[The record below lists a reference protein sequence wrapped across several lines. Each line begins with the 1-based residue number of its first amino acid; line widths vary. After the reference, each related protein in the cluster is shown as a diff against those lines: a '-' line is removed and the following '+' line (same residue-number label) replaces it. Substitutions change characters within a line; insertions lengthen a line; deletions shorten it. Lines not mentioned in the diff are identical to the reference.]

1 MDDLRLTELSV
12 AELVARMATDDPVPG
27 GGSAAA
33 LTGAMGAALIQMV
46 VELTRGRID
55 AEGHEAALDE
65 IRAATASLQSELLR
79 LADVDATAYAG
90 VVKAR
95 RMPKETELERE
106 SRRVQ
111 VDAAVREATRA
122 PLTTAR
128 RASMLVDQALRL
140 VPIGNRNAISDV
152 GVAGELAAAS
162 VRSALLNVEINLPA
176 VRNDDDLR
184 SEATAE
190 LGTLRAELPDRE
202 QRLRDAVAERLE

>member
-1 MDDLRLTELSV
+1 MDDRSLTELSV
-12 AELVARMATDDPVPG
+12 AELVARLATDDPVPG

-46 VELTRGRID
+46 VELTRGRTD
-55 AEGHEAALDE
+55 TEEHEAALDE
-65 IRAATASLQSELLR
+65 IRAATAGLQSELLR
-79 LADVDATAYAG
+79 LADLDATAYAG

-95 RMPKETELERE
+95 WMPKETELERE

-111 VDAAVREATRA
+111 LDAAIREATRA

-140 VPIGNRNAISDV
+140 APIGNPKAISDV

-162 VRSALLNVEINLPA
+162 VRSALLNVEINLPS

-184 SEATAE
+184 LEAMAE
-190 LGTLRAELPDRE
+190 LRSLRAELPARE
-202 QRLRDAVAERLE
+202 QRLRDAVAERLG